1 MTSCGQCKHWKK
13 DDDLLPGTGR
23 CLELTK
29 PVAVSYPA
37 TPLPFQVLGVR
48 DGNVAAVTQ
57 PGAAVLTVQTFGCT
71 QGELR

>member
-1 MTSCGQCKHWKK
+1 MTRCGQCKHWKK

-23 CLELTK
+23 CWELTK

-37 TPLPFQVLGVR
+37 APLPVQVLGVR
-48 DGNVAAVTQ
+48 DGNVAAVSV